1 MCDMGDY
8 YIKRVKKSE
17 YDITIL
23 AATNNI
29 APTIAYDS
37 FDPLSTFTEI
47 KVQMYPETLAD
58 ISEPQRYQYYAS
70 IVDLVQRLHQLGYNH
85 GDLSEDNI
93 VLNRSTGDVKLID
106 FGMSYELT
114 PARTKLAELEI
125 QEVAFICGVSKNFH
139 YS

>member
-17 YDITIL
+17 YDITII

-29 APTIAYDS
+29 APTIEYDS

-58 ISEPQRYQYYAS
+58 ISETQRYHYYAS
-70 IVDLVQRLHQLGYNH
+70 IVDLVQRLHQLGYIH

-93 VLNRSTGDVKLID
+93 VLNRSTGVVKLID

-114 PARTKLAELEI
+114 PARTKLAALEI
-125 QEVAFICGVSKNFH
+125 EEVAFICGMSKNF
-139 YS
+139 

>member
-17 YDITIL
+17 YDITII

-29 APTIAYDS
+29 APTIVYDN
-37 FDPLSTFTEI
+37 FDPLVEFTEI

-58 ISEPQRYQYYAS
+58 ISEPQRYHYYAS
-70 IVDLVQRLHQLGYNH
+70 IVDLVQRLHQLGYIH

-93 VLNRSTGDVKLID
+93 VLNRSTGVVKLID

-114 PARTKLAELEI
+114 PARTKLAALEI
-125 QEVAFICGVSKNFH
+125 EEVAFICGMSKNFH